1 MVKHCDFQEGKT
13 VRGLGVKY
21 LPSATLSIAL
31 CFCRIQT
38 SCMCVAN
45 LSEGRLGLNVR
56 IVSIPLHTS
65 AAATLAIVPQSV
77 HLAFPLSPT
86 CETQCAMITIHTY
99 PPCFFKY
106 KCETQCAVIT
116 PHTYPDHLL
125 LVGLTS
131 PYHPVILI

>member
-31 CFCRIQT
+31 CFGFGSRPAA
-38 SCMCVAN
+38 CV
-45 LSEGRLGLNVR
+45 LPICLRVGLNVR

-65 AAATLAIVPQSV
+65 AAATLAIIVPQSV

-116 PHTYPDHLL
+116 IHTYPDHLL

>member
-1 MVKHCDFQEGKT
+1 MSPQCNIVNRSLFW
-13 VRGLGVKY
+13 
-21 LPSATLSIAL
+21 
-31 CFCRIQT
+31 FRIQT

-45 LSEGRLGLNVR
+45 LSEGRLGLNVG

-65 AAATLAIVPQSV
+65 AAATLAIIVSQSV

-131 PYHPVILI
+131 PYHPVVLI